1 MSGEFY
7 FHNYDAD
14 LKIYSGGLLSQVNS
28 HRHNPQ
34 AWCGIATVRLQH
46 MRWCENTNSS
56 DVQIQIP
63 RTSKITIRQLE
74 ILSFWFIA
82 YCASFTCLRFP
93 KEKTAANN
101 CMLTTIQFL
110 WRVVFIRYRTNLP
123 HGGFGWFII
132 NERSVWLEPTL
143 YHSSFWPISFRR

>member
-14 LKIYSGGLLSQVNS
+14 LRIYSGGLLSQVNS
-28 HRHNPQ
+28 HRHNPEV
-34 AWCGIATVRLQH
+34 WCGIATVRLQH

-63 RTSKITIRQLE
+63 RTFKITIGWLE

-110 WRVVFIRYRTNLP
+110 WRLTKLWTFFKAHNFRFTISLRPPTYK
-123 HGGFGWFII
+123 FII
-132 NERSVWLEPTL
+132 RNIYGYKKSQKKR
-143 YHSSFWPISFRR
+143 H